1 MNFTTPEFFL
11 FLPAVLLIYVF
22 VFHREHARDTFLL
35 VASYV
40 FYMSW
45 NWQYAGL
52 IAFSTLVDYTVG
64 LKLEKAQGDKTR
76 KGLLLISLCVNLGL
90 LAVFKYF
97 NFFMDSLGDLAGVFG
112 WSLDVPV
119 LRVLLPVG
127 ISFYTFQTL
136 SYSIDLY
143 RRKIPV
149 ERSLLK
155 FALFVSF
162 FPQLVAGPIVRA
174 SEFLPQLRREPN
186 VNERRFHSGLLLVFR
201 GLIKKCL
208 FADLLAVLVV
218 DAVFQNPG
226 DFSSWDLMLAL
237 YGYTFQIYNDFS
249 GYSDIAI
256 GIGKMLGFDLPKN
269 FNRPYYARN
278 VREFWS
284 RWHIS
289 LSTWLRD
296 YLYIPLGGNRGTK
309 ARVTRN
315 LMITMLLGGL
325 WHGAALNFILWG
337 GYHGLLLV
345 LARGQSRSDMP
356 APLRVRLRQRFV
368 CFHLVV
374 LGWLFFRIQS
384 GAGPD
389 GVLRG
394 RGGAG
399 LHVPHPSRLLRGA
412 RGGHRGPL
420 HLASD
425 PRQPQPTL
433 RLPAGARARR
443 GLRRPDPGHH
453 RPLRGRPEL
462 HLLPVLGGAWE
473 GLSTELA
480 EDRLLLDLGVVREQ
494 ERLAQ
499 DQSQRVVPFEG

>member
-1 MNFTTPEFFL
+1 MNFTSPEFFL
-11 FLPAVLLIYVF
+11 FLPMVLVGYVF
-22 VFHREHARDTFLL
+22 VFHREHARNVFLL

-45 NWQYAGL
+45 NWKYAGL
-52 IAFSTLVDYTVG
+52 IAFSTLVDYSLG
-64 LKLEKAQGDKTR
+64 LGLGRSDRPAARKAMLVT
-76 KGLLLISLCVNLGL
+76 SLCVNLGL

-97 NFFMDSLGDLAGVFG
+97 NFFMDTSGDVAGLLGLAF
-112 WSLDVPV
+112 DPPV

-174 SEFLPQLRREPN
+174 SEFLPQLQRTPN
-186 VNERRFHSGLLLVFR
+186 VTERRFHSGLLLVFR

-218 DAVFQNPG
+218 DAVFKNPA
-226 DFSSWDLMLAL
+226 DFSTWDLLLAL

-256 GIGKMLGFDLPKN
+256 GIGRMLGFDLPTN

-278 VREFWS
+278 VRDFWS
-284 RWHIS
+284 RWHIT

-296 YLYIPLGGNRGTK
+296 YLYIPLGGNRGTA
-309 ARVTRN
+309 ARVRRN

-325 WHGAALNFILWG
+325 WHGAALNFVLWG
-337 GYHGLLLV
+337 GYHGLLLI
-345 LARGQSRSDMP
+345 LARGRSPSADMP
-356 APLRVRLRQRFV
+356 VPLRVRIRQRFV

-374 LGWLFFRIQS
+374 FGWLLFRIQS
-384 GAGPD
+384 GAD
-389 GVLRG
+389 LWTYIQGVGALDFTSRIHPGYYAVLAAATLAHFTPQDVFARLG
-394 RGGAG
+394 RRFVALPVPLQGAVYAG
-399 LHVPHPSRLLRGA
+399 LI
-412 RGGHRGPL
+412 
-420 HLASD
+420 LAI
-425 PRQPQPTL
+425 T
-433 RLPAGARARR
+433 
-443 GLRRPDPGHH
+443 
-453 RPLRGRPEL
+453 
-462 HLLPVLGGAWE
+462 
-473 GLSTELA
+473 GLSV
-480 EDRLLLDLGVVREQ
+480 GGPNFIYFQ
-494 ERLAQ
+494 
-499 DQSQRVVPFEG
+499 F